1 MGSTKE
7 ICMPGFVH
15 LHNHTDYS
23 LLDGAA
29 PIHRYIKKAKEFGMT
44 HVAITDH
51 GNMFGALKFHQE
63 CKANGITPIVGCEFY
78 VNPESHTLKSTTMS
92 GSRYYHLVLLA
103 MNEEGYRN
111 LMLLNSISYTEGYYY
126 KPRISDELLVKHNK
140 GLICLSACLAGE
152 IPQLLLGNNW
162 EGAKERAAFY
172 SSVFDDERYYLEL
185 QDHGL
190 PEQKQVNPQIVKL
203 ARELNLPLVATN
215 DIHYI
220 EESDA
225 NAQDIVLCIGTNKKK
240 NDTDR
245 MRFDSQEF
253 YMKSEQQM
261 AALFDWIPE
270 ALENTNRIAQ
280 RCDLTI
286 SQPGPLLPAYGIP
299 PEFDTPDDYL
309 RHIAQQGLEKR
320 YPTITEELQKR
331 LDYELDVIISMG
343 FTGYFLIVWDFIFW
357 AKQHDIPVGPG
368 RGSGAGSLVAY
379 AMTITD
385 IDPIKYNLIFE
396 RFLNPERVS
405 MPDFDIDFCYERRQE
420 VIDYVTAKYGTDRV
434 AQIATFGTLKVKAV
448 IKDVARVLDIP
459 FAEATRIVGLI
470 PDSLPEDEVTKKPRK
485 LTVQGAI
492 DFTPELQELE
502 QRGGVYAELF
512 DVAKRLEGF
521 NRHTSTHAAGVV
533 IGQSVLT
540 DYVPLYRDPKT
551 GAVST
556 QYTMDMLEGCG
567 LVKMD
572 FLGLK
577 TLTLIKHTEDLIRKK
592 HPDFSVAEID
602 EEDGTTFE
610 MLGRGDSA
618 CVFQFESAGMQRV
631 LKDAK
636 PNSIEDL
643 VALNALYRPG
653 PMAYIPKFIDSKN
666 GRKAIEYYHPD
677 LEDALKTTYGV
688 IVYQEQVMKVAQTI
702 AGYSMG
708 NADLLR
714 RAMGKK
720 KAEVMEKE
728 KKNFIQGAANK
739 GYSKEVAEG
748 IFEMLLPFAGYG
760 FNKSHAAAYS
770 VVAYHTAYLKANF
783 PAEFMAANLTNEI
796 NSPDKFA
803 QYLDETKRM
812 GLEIT
817 PPSINK
823 SDKHFTVVDGKI
835 VYGLQGIKHV
845 GEAAVESIL
854 RERNQNGPYLNFLDF
869 LYRSESR
876 ALNSKLLESLIQ
888 SGAFD
893 GLGDNRPTLMAN
905 MESALKYVQK
915 RKESEAFGQASLFDA
930 EEEAAME
937 TFEMDML
944 PDSTLLEKLEI
955 EKDLLGFYVSGHPMD
970 MYRDVWK
977 RSVTV
982 DLGQPDRLPLSRPVN
997 LVAMVTGLR
1006 EITTKGGAGDRMA
1019 FLQLSDF
1026 NGSVEAVA
1034 FPKVWKECEAT
1045 VRADGIYG
1053 FKGKLEER
1061 QDKLSYVLESVVDP
1075 ESLEP
1080 QAIREAHMVL
1090 VKDLCTQTTLRN
1102 IVDTCITYR
1111 GNCTLIDHLNE
1122 DNSIEEEPGEDQP
1135 EGAPKEETAIRA
1147 GREFSVAYSDE
1158 FIASLKTHQAVSD
1171 IWFN

>member
-1 MGSTKE
+1 MSE
-7 ICMPGFVH
+7 FVH
-15 LHNHTDYS
+15 LHNHTDFS

-29 PIHRYIKKAKEFGMT
+29 PIHRYVEKARQLGM
-44 HVAITDH
+44 HHLAITDH
-51 GNMFGALKFHQE
+51 GNMFGALKFYLA
-63 CKANGITPIVGCEFY
+63 CKSQDINPIVGCEFY
-78 VNPESHTLKSTTMS
+78 VNPESHTAKSPTMS

-103 MNEEGYRN
+103 MNEQGYRN

-126 KPRISDELLVKHNK
+126 KPRISDRLLEQHNA

-152 IPQLLLGNNW
+152 IPQLLNEGNY
-162 EGAKERAAFY
+162 EGARDRARYYA
-172 SSVFDDERYYLEL
+172 SLFDDERYYLEL

-190 PEQKQVNPQIVKL
+190 AEQKRVNPLIVKL
-203 ARELNLPLVATN
+203 ARELDLPLVATN

-220 EESDA
+220 EDSDA

-240 NDTDR
+240 ADQDR
-245 MRFDSQEF
+245 MRFESEEF
-253 YMKSEQQM
+253 YMKSPREM
-261 AALFDWIPE
+261 EELFDWIPE
-270 ALENTNRIAQ
+270 AIANTVKIAE
-280 RCDLTI
+280 RCNLSI
-286 SQPGPLLPAYGIP
+286 SQPGPLLPDYKIP
-299 PEFDTPDDYL
+299 PEFTSPDQYM
-309 RHIAQQGLEKR
+309 RHIAQEGLAKR
-320 YPTITEELQKR
+320 YPKVTGELQQR
-331 LDYELDVIISMG
+331 LDYELDVIINMG

-357 AKQHDIPVGPG
+357 AKRHGIPVGPG

-420 VIDYVTAKYGTDRV
+420 VIDYVTEKYGTDRV

-470 PDSLPEDEVTKKPRK
+470 PDTLPDDETTGKPRK

-502 QRGGVYAELF
+502 QRGGIYAELF
-512 DVAKRLEGF
+512 DVARRLEGF

-533 IGQSVLT
+533 IGKSVLT

-551 GAVST
+551 GAIST
-556 QYTMDMLEGCG
+556 QYTMDMLEDCG

-577 TLTLIKHTEDLIRKK
+577 TLTLIKHTEDLIRKRI
-592 HPDFSVAEID
+592 PDFSVENVD
-602 EEDGTTFE
+602 EEDGPTFE

-618 CVFQFESAGMQRV
+618 GIFQFESAGMQRV

-636 PNSIEDL
+636 PSSIEDL

-666 GRKAIEYYHPD
+666 GRKAIEYFHPD
-677 LEDALKTTYGV
+677 LEPPLKTTYGV
-688 IVYQEQVMKVAQTI
+688 IVYQEQVMEVARI
-702 AGYSMG
+702 IGGYSLG
-708 NADLLR
+708 SADLLR

-720 KAEVMEKE
+720 KPEVMEKE
-728 KKNFIQGAANK
+728 KKNFIAGARNK

-748 IFEMLLPFAGYG
+748 IFDMLLPFAGYG

-770 VVAYHTAYLKANF
+770 VVAYRTAYLKANF
-783 PAEFMAANLTNEI
+783 PAEFMAANLTNEM

-803 QYLDETKRM
+803 QYLIETKGM
-812 GLEIT
+812 GIEIA
-817 PPSINK
+817 PPSINH
-823 SDKHFTVVDGKI
+823 SDRQFTVVDGKI

-854 RERNQNGPYLNFLDF
+854 KEREENGPYTGFLDF
-869 LYRSESR
+869 LYRSEPK

-905 MESALKYVQK
+905 MESAVKHAQK
-915 RKESEAFGQASLFDA
+915 RRESEAFGQASLFDA
-930 EEEAAME
+930 DEEAAME
-937 TFEMDML
+937 TFEMEIL
-944 PDSTLLEKLEI
+944 EDSSLLEKLEI
-955 EKDLLGFYVSGHPMD
+955 EKELLGFYVSGHPMD
-970 MYRDVWK
+970 MYRDIWK
-977 RSVTV
+977 RTVTI
-982 DLGQPDRLPLSRPVN
+982 DLGQLERLPLGRPVN

-1019 FLQLSDF
+1019 FLQLTDF
-1026 NGSVEAVA
+1026 NGTIEAVA
-1034 FPKVWKECEAT
+1034 FPKLWKECDER
-1045 VRADGIYG
+1045 VKVDGIYG
-1053 FKGKLEER
+1053 FKGKFETR
-1061 QDKLSYVLESVVDP
+1061 QDKLSFLLEDVVDP

-1080 QAIREAHMVL
+1080 EAIREAHVVL
-1090 VKDLCTQTTLRN
+1090 VKDFCTQTALRA
-1102 IVDTCITYR
+1102 ILDTCITYR
-1111 GNCTLIDHLNE
+1111 GNCSLLIHLIGHRNE
-1122 DNSIEEEPGEDQP
+1122 AEESFEAIESTQ
-1135 EGAPKEETAIRA
+1135 EETVIKA
-1147 GREFSVAYSDE
+1147 GREFSVGYDE
-1158 FIASLKTHQAVSD
+1158 DFMGALREQQAVSD

>member
-1 MGSTKE
+1 MSE
-7 ICMPGFVH
+7 FVH

-29 PIHRYIKKAKEFGMT
+29 PIDRYIAKAKQYGMQ
-44 HVAITDH
+44 HLAITDH
-51 GNMFGALKFHQE
+51 GNMFGVLKFYKA
-63 CKANGITPIVGCEFY
+63 CKAQGINPIVGCEFY
-78 VNPESHTLKSTTMS
+78 VNPESHTTKSTTMS
-92 GSRYYHLVLLA
+92 GSRYYHLVLIA
-103 MNEEGYRN
+103 MNEQGYKN
-111 LMLLNSISYTEGYYY
+111 LMVLNSISYTEGYYY
-126 KPRISDELLVKHNK
+126 KPRISDQLLAEHNE

-152 IPQLLLGNNW
+152 IPQLLSDNNY
-162 EGAKERAAFY
+162 EGAKQRALFY
-172 SSVFDDERYYLEL
+172 SSIFDDNRYYLEL

-190 PEQKQVNPQIVKL
+190 AEQKQVNPQIVKL
-203 ARELNLPLVATN
+203 ARELGLPVVATN

-220 EESDA
+220 EDSDA
-225 NAQDIVLCIGTNKKK
+225 NAHDIVLCIGTNKKK
-240 NDTDR
+240 NDQDR
-245 MRFDSQEF
+245 MRFDAVEF
-253 YMKSEQQM
+253 YMKSPDAM
-261 AALFDWIPE
+261 SRLFDWIPE
-270 ALENTNRIAQ
+270 AIENTVRIAQ

-286 SQPGPLLPAYGIP
+286 DQPGPMLPAYEIP
-299 PEFDTPDDYL
+299 PEFENPDQYL
-309 RHIAQQGLEKR
+309 RHIAQEGLAKR
-320 YPTITEELQKR
+320 YPEITEELQKR

-357 AKQHDIPVGPG
+357 AKQHGIPVGPG

-379 AMTITD
+379 SMTITD
-385 IDPIKYNLIFE
+385 IDPIEYNLIFE

-448 IKDVARVLDIP
+448 LKDVARVLDIP
-459 FAEATRIVGLI
+459 FAEATRIVGLV
-470 PDSLPEDEVTKKPRK
+470 PESLPDDETTGKPRK

-492 DFTPELQELE
+492 DFTPELRELE
-502 QRGGVYAELF
+502 QRGGIYAELF

-540 DYVPLYRDPKT
+540 NYVPLYRDPKT
-551 GAVST
+551 GAIST
-556 QYTMDMLEGCG
+556 QYTMDMLEDCG

-577 TLTLIKHTEDLIRKK
+577 TLTLIKHTEDLIKQND
-592 HPDFSVAEID
+592 PTFSIEEID
-602 EEDGTTFE
+602 EQDTATFE

-618 CVFQFESAGMQRV
+618 GIFQFESAGMQRV

-666 GRKAIEYYHPD
+666 GRTAIEYFHPD
-677 LEDALKTTYGV
+677 LEPPLKTTYGV
-688 IVYQEQVMKVAQTI
+688 IVYQEQVMEVAQI
-702 AGYSMG
+702 IGGYSLG

-728 KKNFIQGAANK
+728 KKNFIRGAQEK
-739 GYSKEVAEG
+739 GYSKEIAEG

-770 VVAYHTAYLKANF
+770 VVAYQTAYLKANY
-783 PAEFMAANLTNEI
+783 PAEFMAANLTNEM

-803 QYLDETKRM
+803 QYLIETKTM

-817 PPSINK
+817 PPSINN
-823 SDKHFTVVDGKI
+823 SGRQFSVVDGKI

-854 RERNQNGPYLNFLDF
+854 RERNEHGPYKNFLDF
-869 LYRSESR
+869 LYRSEPR

-893 GLGDNRPTLMAN
+893 GLGNNRPTLMAN
-905 MESALKYVQK
+905 VEAAVKYAQK
-915 RKESEAFGQASLFDA
+915 KRENEAFGQASLFDA

-937 TFEMDML
+937 TFEMELL

-977 RSVTV
+977 RTVTI
-982 DLGQPDRLPLSRPVN
+982 DLGQPERLPTGRAVN

-1026 NGSVEAVA
+1026 NGTIEAVA
-1034 FPKVWKECEAT
+1034 FPKIWKECEGNVKT
-1045 VRADGIYG
+1045 DGIFG
-1053 FKGKLEER
+1053 FKGKFETR
-1061 QDKLSYVLESVVDP
+1061 QDKLSFLLDAVVDP
-1075 ESLEP
+1075 KQLEP
-1080 QAIREAHMVL
+1080 EAIREAHVVL
-1090 VKDLCTQTTLRN
+1090 VKDLCTQTSLRS
-1102 IVDTCITYR
+1102 IMDTCITYK
-1111 GNCTLIDHLNE
+1111 GVCSLLIHLLAE
-1122 DNSIEEEPGEDQP
+1122 SKDTEEVA
-1135 EGAPKEETAIRA
+1135 EGTGQAVRTDETIVKA
-1147 GREFSVAYSDE
+1147 GREFSVGYSDD
-1158 FIASLKTHQAVSD
+1158 FISALREHQAVSD

>member
-1 MGSTKE
+1 
-7 ICMPGFVH
+7 MPDFVH

-29 PIHRYIKKAKEFGMT
+29 PIHRYVAKAKEYGMN
-44 HVAITDH
+44 HLAITDH
-51 GNMFGALKFHQE
+51 GNMFGALKFYNA
-63 CKANGITPIVGCEFY
+63 CKANDINPIIGCEFY
-78 VNPESHTLKSTTMS
+78 VNPESHTAKSTTMS
-92 GSRYYHLVLLA
+92 GSRYYHLVLIA
-103 MNEEGYRN
+103 MNEQGYKN
-111 LMLLNSISYTEGYYY
+111 LMVLNSKSYTEGYYY
-126 KPRISDELLVKHNK
+126 KPRISDQLLEIHNE

-152 IPQLLLGNNW
+152 IPQLILNNNYD
-162 EGAKERAAFY
+162 GAKERASYYA
-172 SSVFDDERYYLEL
+172 SIFDNERYYLEL

-190 PEQKQVNPQIVKL
+190 PEQKSVNPQIVKL
-203 ARELNLPLVATN
+203 ARELNIPLVATN

-220 EESDA
+220 EDSDA

-240 NDTDR
+240 NDQDR

-253 YMKSEQQM
+253 FMKSPSQMQQ
-261 AALFDWIPE
+261 LFDWIPE
-270 ALENTNRIAQ
+270 AIDNTLEIAK
-280 RCDLTI
+280 RCNLTI
-286 SQPGPLLPAYGIP
+286 SQPGPLLPAYEIP
-299 PEFDTPDDYL
+299 PEFDNPDEYL
-309 RHIAQQGLEKR
+309 RYIAQEGLQKR
-320 YPTITEELQKR
+320 YPIVTEDLQKR
-331 LDYELDVIISMG
+331 LDYELDVIINMG

-357 AKQHDIPVGPG
+357 AKKHDIPVGPG

-379 AMTITD
+379 SMTITD

-459 FAEATRIVGLI
+459 FAEATRIVSLI
-470 PDSLPEDEVTKKPRK
+470 PDSLPDDETTGKARK

-533 IGQSVLT
+533 IGQSILT
-540 DYVPLYRDPKT
+540 DYVPLYRDAKT
-551 GAVST
+551 GAIST

-577 TLTLIKHTEDLIRKK
+577 TLTLIKHTEELIQKT
-592 HPDFSVAEID
+592 HSDFSIENID
-602 EEDGTTFE
+602 EEDQETFS

-618 CVFQFESAGMQRV
+618 CIFQFESAGMQRV

-666 GRKAIEYYHPD
+666 GRTAIEYYHPD
-677 LEDALKTTYGV
+677 LEDVLKTTYGV

-720 KAEVMEKE
+720 KADVMELE
-728 KKNFIQGAANK
+728 KQNFIEGARKK
-739 GYSKEVAEG
+739 GYSKDIAKG

-770 VVAYHTAYLKANF
+770 VVAYQTAYLKANY

-803 QYLDETKRM
+803 QYLAETKSM
-812 GLEIT
+812 GIEIT

-823 SDKHFTVVDGKI
+823 SDKHFTVVEGKI

-854 RERNQNGPYLNFLDF
+854 RERNENGPFKNFLDF
-869 LYRSESR
+869 LFRSESR

-905 MESALKYVQK
+905 MESALKYAQK

-937 TFEMDML
+937 TFEMEIL

-970 MYRDVWK
+970 MYKDVWK
-977 RSVTV
+977 RSITV
-982 DLGQPDRLPLSRPVN
+982 DLGQPERLPLGRPVN

-1026 NGSVEAVA
+1026 NGAVEAVA
-1034 FPKVWKECEAT
+1034 FPKVWKECET
-1045 VRADGIYG
+1045 LVRPDGIYG
-1053 FKGKLEER
+1053 FKGKLETR
-1061 QDKLSYVLESVVDP
+1061 QDKISYILESVVDP
-1075 ESLEP
+1075 NSLEP
-1080 QAIREAHMVL
+1080 QALKEAHMVL

-1111 GNCTLIDHLNE
+1111 GPCSLMIHLLE
-1122 DNSIEEEPGEDQP
+1122 DNSVAEESV
-1135 EGAPKEETAIRA
+1135 EESMEKQQAETMIRA
-1147 GREFSVAYSDE
+1147 GREFSVTYSDE
-1158 FIASLKTHQAVSD
+1158 FIASLREHQAVSD

>member
-1 MGSTKE
+1 
-7 ICMPGFVH
+7 MPDFVH

-29 PIHRYIKKAKEFGMT
+29 PIHRYVAKALEQGMK
-44 HVAITDH
+44 HLAITDH
-51 GNMFGALKFHQE
+51 GNMFGALKFYNA
-63 CKANGITPIVGCEFY
+63 CKESGINPIVGCEFY
-78 VNPESHTLKSTTMS
+78 VNPESHTERSTTMS
-92 GSRYYHLVLLA
+92 GSRYYHLVLIA
-103 MNEEGYRN
+103 MNEQGYKN
-111 LMLLNSISYTEGYYY
+111 LMILNSISFIDGYYY
-126 KPRISDELLVKHNK
+126 KPRISDQLLEQYNE

-152 IPQLLLGNNW
+152 IPQLLLNDNYQ
-162 EGAKERAAFY
+162 GAKDRAAY
-172 SSVFDDERYYLEL
+172 YNSIFDDNRYYLEL

-190 PEQKQVNPQIVKL
+190 ADQKRVNPQIVKL
-203 ARELNLPLVATN
+203 AQELDIPLVATN

-220 EESDA
+220 EDSDA

-240 NDTDR
+240 ADQDR

-253 YMKSEQQM
+253 YMKSPEQM
-261 AALFDWIPE
+261 AALFDWVPE
-270 ALENTNRIAQ
+270 AIENTVVIAE

-286 SQPGPLLPAYGIP
+286 SQPGPMLPAYEIP
-299 PEFDTPDDYL
+299 PEFDNPDQYL
-309 RHIAQQGLEKR
+309 RYLAQDGLEKR
-320 YPTITEELQKR
+320 YPEVTEELQKR
-331 LDYELDVIISMG
+331 LDYELDIIISMG

-357 AKQHDIPVGPG
+357 AKQNDIPVGPG

-385 IDPIKYNLIFE
+385 IDPIEYNLIFE

-420 VIDYVTAKYGTDRV
+420 VIDYVTAKYGSDRV

-459 FAEATRIVGLI
+459 FAEATRIVSLI
-470 PDSLPEDEVTKKPRK
+470 PDSLPDDEATGKPRK

-533 IGQSVLT
+533 IGQSILT
-540 DYVPLYRDPKT
+540 DYVPLYRDAKT
-551 GAVST
+551 GAIST

-577 TLTLIKHTEDLIRKK
+577 TLTLIKHTEDLIQKT
-592 HPDFSVAEID
+592 HPNFSAQDIS
-602 EEDGTTFE
+602 EEDENTFS
-610 MLGRGDSA
+610 MLGRGESA
-618 CVFQFESAGMQRV
+618 CIFQFESAGMQRV

-666 GRKAIEYYHPD
+666 GRTAIEYFHPD
-677 LEDALKTTYGV
+677 LEEILKTTYGV

-720 KAEVMEKE
+720 KAEVMELE
-728 KKNFIQGAANK
+728 KKNFIEGAEK
-739 GYSKEVAEG
+739 RGYSKKIAEG

-770 VVAYHTAYLKANF
+770 VVAYQTAYLKANF

-803 QYLDETKRM
+803 QYLIETKNM
-812 GLEIT
+812 GIEIT

-854 RERNQNGPYLNFLDF
+854 RERNTNGPFKNFLDF
-869 LYRSESR
+869 LFRSESR
-876 ALNSKLLESLIQ
+876 ALNSKLLEALIL

-893 GLGDNRPTLMAN
+893 ELNENRPTLLAN
-905 MESALKYVQK
+905 MEGALKYAQK
-915 RKESEAFGQASLFDA
+915 RKESEAFGQVSLFDP

-937 TFEMDML
+937 TFDMEEH

-955 EKDLLGFYVSGHPMD
+955 EKELLGFYVSGHPMD
-970 MYRDVWK
+970 MYKDVWK
-977 RSVTV
+977 RCVTV
-982 DLGQPDRLPLSRPVN
+982 DLGQPERLPRGRPVN

-1006 EITTKGGAGDRMA
+1006 EITTKGGTGDRMA

-1026 NGSVEAVA
+1026 NGSIEAVA
-1034 FPKVWKECEAT
+1034 FPKTWKECENR
-1045 VRADGIYG
+1045 VRAEGIFG
-1053 FKGKLEER
+1053 FKGKFESR
-1061 QDKLSYVLESVVDP
+1061 QDKLSFILESVVEP

-1080 QAIREAHMVL
+1080 QALREAHMVL
-1090 VKDLCTQTTLRN
+1090 VKNLCTQTALRA
-1102 IVDTCITYR
+1102 IVDTCITYQ
-1111 GNCTLIDHLNE
+1111 GNCSLSIHLLE
-1122 DNSIEEEPGEDQP
+1122 DEASEEDVSEENTDPTG
-1135 EGAPKEETAIRA
+1135 EETVIKA
-1147 GREFSVAYSDE
+1147 GREFSVAYSED
-1158 FIASLKTHQAVSD
+1158 FMASLREHQAVSD

>member
-1 MGSTKE
+1 MRVAKE
-7 ICMPGFVH
+7 CRMPEFVH

-29 PIHRYIKKAKEFGMT
+29 PIHRYIAKAKTYGMK
-44 HVAITDH
+44 HLAITDH
-51 GNMFGALKFHQE
+51 GNMFGALKFYQA
-63 CKANGITPIVGCEFY
+63 CKEQDINPLVGCEFY
-78 VNPESHTLKSTTMS
+78 VNPESHTTKTTTMS
-92 GSRYYHLVLLA
+92 GSRYYHLVLIA
-103 MNEEGYRN
+103 MNEQGYKN
-111 LMLLNSISYTEGYYY
+111 LMLLNSLSYTEGYYY
-126 KPRISDELLVKHNK
+126 KPRISDALLEQHHA

-152 IPQLLLGNNW
+152 IPQLILNRNY
-162 EGAKERAAFY
+162 EGAKERAAY
-172 SSVFDDERYYLEL
+172 YASIFDNGRYYIEL

-190 PEQKQVNPQIVKL
+190 KEQKETNPILVKL
-203 ARELNLPLVATN
+203 ARELGLPVVATN

-220 EESDA
+220 EASDA
-225 NAQDIVLCIGTNKKK
+225 NAHDIALCIGTNKKK
-240 NDTDR
+240 SDQDR

-253 YMKSEQQM
+253 YMKSPDEM
-261 AALFDWIPE
+261 AKLFDWIPE
-270 ALENTNRIAQ
+270 AIENTVRIAE
-280 RCDLTI
+280 RCNVSI
-286 SQPGPLLPAYGIP
+286 SQPGPLLPAYEIP
-299 PEFDTPDDYL
+299 PEFDNPDQYL
-309 RHIAQQGLEKR
+309 RHLAQEGLKQR
-320 YPTITEELQKR
+320 YTEITPDLQSR

-343 FTGYFLIVWDFIFW
+343 FTGYFLIVWDFIYW
-357 AKQHDIPVGPG
+357 AKHHDIPVGPG

-385 IDPIKYNLIFE
+385 IDPIQYKLIFE

-459 FAEATRIVGLI
+459 FAEATRIVNLI
-470 PDSLPEDEVTKKPRK
+470 PDSLPVDEATGKARK

-492 DFTPELQELE
+492 DFTPALQELE

-540 DYVPLYRDPKT
+540 DYVPLYRDAKT
-551 GAVST
+551 GAIST

-577 TLTLIKHTEDLIRKK
+577 TLTLIKHTEDLIRKTY
-592 HPDFSVAEID
+592 PDFSVQQINEQD
-602 EEDGTTFE
+602 PQTFD

-618 CVFQFESAGMQRV
+618 CVFQFESPGMQRV

-636 PNSIEDL
+636 PSSIEDL

-653 PMAYIPKFIDSKN
+653 PMAYIPKFVDSKN
-666 GRKAIEYYHPD
+666 GRTQIAYYHPD
-677 LEDALKTTYGV
+677 LEEILKNTYGV

-708 NADLLR
+708 SADLLR

-720 KAEVMEKE
+720 KAEVMQREKQ
-728 KKNFIQGAANK
+728 NFIEGAAKK

-770 VVAYHTAYLKANF
+770 VVAYQTAYLKANF

-803 QYLDETKRM
+803 QYLIETKSM
-812 GLEIT
+812 GIEIT

-823 SDKHFTVVDGKI
+823 SDKQFTVVDGKI
-835 VYGLQGIKHV
+835 IYGLQGIKHV
-845 GEAAVESIL
+845 GEGAVESIL
-854 RERNQNGPYLNFLDF
+854 AERNEHGPYKNFIDF
-869 LYRSESR
+869 LMRSESR
-876 ALNSKLLESLIQ
+876 ALNTKLLESLIQ

-905 MESALKYVQK
+905 AEAALKYVQK
-915 RKESEAFGQASLFDA
+915 RREQIAYGQVSLFDA

-937 TFEMDML
+937 TFEMEKH

-982 DLGQPDRLPLSRPVN
+982 DLGQPERLPLSRPIN

-1006 EITTKGGAGDRMA
+1006 EITTKGGNGDRMA

-1026 NGSVEAVA
+1026 NGSVEAVI
-1034 FPKVWKECEAT
+1034 FPTTWKEYEDT
-1045 VRADGIYG
+1045 VKADKIYG
-1053 FKGKLEER
+1053 FKGKFESR
-1061 QDKLSYVLESVVDP
+1061 QDKISFITEAVVDP
-1075 ESLEP
+1075 ETLEP
-1080 QAIREAHMVL
+1080 QAVREAHMVL
-1090 VKDLCTQTTLRN
+1090 VKNFCTQTALRE

-1111 GNCTLIDHLNE
+1111 GPCSLFIHLLEDAVETEEVPDDTDVTSVHAETLI
-1122 DNSIEEEPGEDQP
+1122 
-1135 EGAPKEETAIRA
+1135 KA
-1147 GREFSVAYSDE
+1147 GREFAVAYSDA
-1158 FIASLKTHQAVSD
+1158 FIGSLKEHQAVSD

>member
-1 MGSTKE
+1 
-7 ICMPGFVH
+7 MPDFVH

-29 PIHRYIKKAKEFGMT
+29 PIQRYVEKAKHHGMR
-44 HVAITDH
+44 HLAITDH
-51 GNMFGALKFHQE
+51 GNMFGALKFYHA
-63 CKANGITPIVGCEFY
+63 CKAQGINPIIGCEFY
-78 VNPESHTLKSTTMS
+78 VNPESHTAKSPTMS
-92 GSRYYHLVLLA
+92 GSRYYHLVLIA

-111 LMLLNSISYTEGYYY
+111 LMVLNSISYIEGYYY
-126 KPRISDELLVKHNK
+126 KPRISDQLLREHNG

-152 IPQLLLGNNW
+152 IPSLLVDGNY
-162 EGAKERAAFY
+162 EGARERARFY
-172 SSVFDDERYYLEL
+172 ASIFDEHRYYLEL
-185 QDHGL
+185 QDHGIA
-190 PEQKQVNPQIVKL
+190 EQKRVNPQIVKL
-203 ARELNLPLVATN
+203 ARELGLPLVATN

-220 EESDA
+220 EDSDA

-240 NDTDR
+240 NDQDR
-245 MRFDSQEF
+245 MRFDSLEF
-253 YMKSEQQM
+253 YMKSPEQM
-261 AALFDWIPE
+261 AALFDWVPE
-270 ALENTNRIAQ
+270 AIDNTVRIAE
-280 RCDLTI
+280 RCNLEI
-286 SQPGPLLPAYGIP
+286 SLPGPLLPEYRIP
-299 PEFDTPDDYL
+299 EGFENPDQYL
-309 RHIAQQGLEKR
+309 RHIAREGLEKR
-320 YPTITEELQKR
+320 YPDVTDELHQR

-357 AKQHDIPVGPG
+357 AKQHGIPVGPG

-420 VIDYVTAKYGTDRV
+420 VIDYVTEKYGTDRV

-459 FAEATRIVGLI
+459 FAEATRIVGLV
-470 PDSLPEDEVTKKPRK
+470 PDTLPDDEVTGKPRK
-485 LTVQGAI
+485 LTVQGAL
-492 DFTPELQELE
+492 DFTPELKELE
-502 QRGGVYAELF
+502 QRGGIYAELF

-533 IGQSVLT
+533 IGKSVLT

-551 GAVST
+551 GAIST
-556 QYTMDMLEGCG
+556 QYTMDMLEDCG

-577 TLTLIKHTEDLIRKK
+577 TLTLIKHTEDLIRKRN
-592 HPDFSVAEID
+592 PDFSMERVD
-602 EEDGTTFE
+602 EQDGPTFD

-618 CVFQFESAGMQRV
+618 GIFQFESAGMQRV

-666 GRKAIEYYHPD
+666 GRKAIEYFHPD
-677 LEDALKTTYGV
+677 LEPPLKTTYGV
-688 IVYQEQVMKVAQTI
+688 IVYQEQVMEVARII
-702 AGYSMG
+702 AGYSLG
-708 NADLLR
+708 SADLLR

-728 KKNFIQGAANK
+728 KKNFIEGAKGK
-739 GYSKEVAEG
+739 GYPKEVAEG

-770 VVAYHTAYLKANF
+770 VVAYRTAYLKANY
-783 PAEFMAANLTNEI
+783 PAEFMAANLTNEM

-803 QYLDETKRM
+803 QYLAETKGM
-812 GLEIT
+812 GLEIA
-817 PPSINK
+817 PPSINH
-823 SDKHFTVVDGKI
+823 SERQFTVVDKRI
-835 VYGLQGIKHV
+835 IYGLQGIKHV

-854 RERNQNGPYLNFLDF
+854 RERDENGPYKDFLDF
-869 LYRSESR
+869 LYRSEPK

-905 MESALKYVQK
+905 LESALKHAQK
-915 RKESEAFGQASLFDA
+915 RRESVAFGQVSLFDA
-930 EEEAAME
+930 DEEAAME
-937 TFEMDML
+937 TFEMERH

-977 RSVTV
+977 RSVTI
-982 DLGQPDRLPLSRPVN
+982 DLAQHDRIPLGRPVS

-1034 FPKVWKECEAT
+1034 FPKIWKECEDQ
-1045 VRADGIYG
+1045 VKADGIYG
-1053 FKGKLEER
+1053 FKGKFETR
-1061 QDKLSYVLESVVDP
+1061 QDKLSFLLDAVVDP
-1075 ESLEP
+1075 GTLEP
-1080 QAIREAHMVL
+1080 EAVREAHLAL
-1090 VKDLCTQTTLRN
+1090 VKDLCTQTCLRS
-1102 IVDTCITYR
+1102 ILDTCITYK
-1111 GNCTLIDHLNE
+1111 GGCSLFIHLRADLDESAEHAETTVTRN
-1122 DNSIEEEPGEDQP
+1122 
-1135 EGAPKEETAIRA
+1135 EETVVKA
-1147 GREFSVAYSDE
+1147 GREFSVAYSEDLITALRE
-1158 FIASLKTHQAVSD
+1158 LHAVTD